1 MRGVAR
7 DEHAVDTA
15 DTLYRREYDPL
26 VRLAFTIVGDNAAAE
41 EIVQE
46 AFARTVDRWR
56 RIDNPGGYVRTCVV
70 NLARKELRRRGRR
83 APPTAEPIAD
93 LRPRDE
99 QVVRAVQALPPRR
112 RAVVALRFYEDL
124 TEAQIAETLGIRRGT
139 VKATL
144 HQALEQLRRTVG
156 P

>member
-1 MRGVAR
+1 MSGMAR

-15 DTLYRREYDPL
+15 DSLYRREYDPM
-26 VRLAFTIVGDNAAAE
+26 VRLAFTIVGELAAAE

-46 AFARTVDRWR
+46 AFAGTVDRWR
-56 RIDNPGGYVRTCVV
+56 RIDNPGGYVRMCVV
-70 NLARKELRRRGRR
+70 NLARKELRRRARR
-83 APPTAEPIAD
+83 TPDSVEATVG
-93 LRPRDE
+93 LSPRDD
-99 QVVRAVQALPPRR
+99 QIVRAVQALPPRR

-124 TEAQIAETLGIRRGT
+124 TEREIAEILGMRLGT

-144 HQALEQLRRTVG
+144 HQAIEQLRRTVE